1 MKRRGV
7 IRRSAVAGIAIASA
21 TLIVSAGTG
30 GAALAKPTA
39 PSSAEPAHKVAGAHG
54 DSKPSKG
61 KTSAIVPDS
70 YIVVLK
76 GKMATPGQ
84 RKAAAT
90 ALTKGN
96 GGTVRRVFEKAL
108 NGYSATMTR
117 QQADRLAAN
126 SDVAYVEPVRTM
138 STSGTQTSPPSWGL
152 DRVDQA
158 SPKLDGSY
166 SYPTT
171 GAGVTAFVI
180 DTGID
185 VAHEDFGGRA
195 VSGYDFVDQ
204 DDVAEDCDGHGTH
217 VAGTIGGT
225 RFGVAKDVKLVG
237 LRVFPCVGGAR
248 TDHIVAAIDWAT
260 THKTGP
266 SVVNLSLGGYD
277 EGNYQA
283 VTNAINNSIAN
294 GLTYA
299 VAAGNDY
306 DDACYYSPANVSAA
320 ITVGATDMVDYRSWW
335 TNYGSCIDIYAPGM
349 SIVSA
354 AAGTGNGS
362 VSFNGTSMASPH
374 VAGAAALLLEANPT
388 WSPAQVRDTI
398 VSTGIAGA
406 VHNPWGGVD
415 RLLNVAAAVSPARD
429 AHGLRARS
437 NGKFVSA
444 DGAGSKPLV
453 NNGPAF
459 GAWERFDIVDAGS
472 GLVALRA
479 KVNGKF
485 VSADGAGSKPLIANG
500 PAISTW
506 EKFQLINNA
515 DGTVSLR
522 AIVNNKFVSAPN
534 TGGTLIANAPS
545 ASTWEKFFVEAPN
558 PIVTI
563 RSAASGLYVSAD
575 GAGSKPLIPL
585 ASTASTWEKFE
596 MVDIGYGYFA
606 LRSLAN
612 GKYVSAEGAGSKPLI
627 ASGPAVSD
635 WEIFDLPWYRGDGSI
650 WLRADI
656 DQQAVSAGS
665 AGTSQLIPNKNFNDE
680 LDDFGLSA
688 GERYFINPA

>member
-1 MKRRGV
+1 MIDRGV

-21 TLIVSAGTG
+21 TLMVSAGTG
-30 GAALAKPTA
+30 GAALAQPSA
-39 PSSAEPAHKVAGAHG
+39 PSPG
-54 DSKPSKG
+54 DRVPEVVSSHSKAPTTKPS
-61 KTSAIVPDS
+61 AVVPDS

-76 GKMATPGQ
+76 DGKATPSQ
-84 RKAAAT
+84 RKAAAS
-90 ALTKGN
+90 ALAKGN
-96 GGTVRRVFEKAL
+96 GGTVSRVFEKAL

-117 QQADRLAAN
+117 QEADRLAAN
-126 SDVAYVEPVRTM
+126 SDVAYVEPVRTVT
-138 STSGTQTSPPSWGL
+138 TSGTQASPPSWGL

-166 SYPTT
+166 SYPNT

-195 VSGYDFVDQ
+195 VSGYDFVDK
-204 DDVAEDCDGHGTH
+204 DDVAQDCNGHGTH

-237 LRVFPCVGGAR
+237 LRVFPCEGPAT
-248 TDHIVAAIDWAT
+248 TDNVIAAIDWAT

-266 SVVNLSLGGYD
+266 SVVNMSLGVPERSD
-277 EGNYQA
+277 SMA
-283 VTNAINNSIAN
+283 VTNAVNNSVAS
-294 GLTYA
+294 GLTYTI
-299 VAAGNDY
+299 AAGNEY
-306 DDACYYSPANVSAA
+306 DDACYYPPANASAA
-320 ITVGATDMVDYRSWW
+320 ITVGATDMVDYRAWW

-398 VSTGIAGA
+398 VTKGIAGA
-406 VHNPWGGVD
+406 VHNPWDGTD

-500 PAISTW
+500 PAVSTW
-506 EKFQLINNA
+506 EKFQLVNNP
-515 DGTVSLR
+515 DGTVSLK
-522 AIVNNKFVSAPN
+522 ALVNNKFVSAPN
-534 TGGTLIANAPS
+534 TGGTLIANAPT

-558 PIVTI
+558 PIVSI
-563 RSAASGLYVSAD
+563 RSAASGMYVSAE
-575 GAGSKPLIPL
+575 GAGSKPLIPV
-585 ASTASTWEKFE
+585 AATVSTWEKFE
-596 MVDIGYGYFA
+596 MVDVGFGFFA

-612 GKYVSAEGAGSKPLI
+612 GKYVSAEGAGSKPLV
-627 ASGPAVSD
+627 ASGPTVGD
-635 WEIFDLPWYRGDGSI
+635 WELFDLPWYRGDGSI

-665 AGTSQLIPNKNFNDE
+665 AGTSQLIPNKNLDGD

-688 GERYFINPA
+688 GERFFINPA

>member
-7 IRRSAVAGIAIASA
+7 IRRSAVAGLALASA

-30 GAALAKPTA
+30 GAALAR
-39 PSSAEPAHKVAGAHG
+39 PSVPASAEPAQKVTDTHT
-54 DSKPSKG
+54 KPSKA
-61 KTSAIVPDS
+61 KPSAVVPDS
-70 YIVVLK
+70 YIVVLDK
-76 GKMATPGQ
+76 KATPGQ
-84 RKAAAT
+84 RRAAAS
-90 ALTKGN
+90 ALTKSN
-96 GGTVRRVFEKAL
+96 GGTVRQVFEKAL

-117 QQADRLAAN
+117 QQAARLATN
-126 SDVAYVEPVRTM
+126 SDVAYVEPVRTL
-138 STSGTQTSPPSWGL
+138 STSGTQTAPPSWGL
-152 DRVDQA
+152 DRVDQV
-158 SPKLDGSY
+158 SPKLNGSY
-166 SYPTT
+166 SYPNT

-185 VAHEDFGGRA
+185 VAHQDFGGRA

-225 RFGVAKDVKLVG
+225 QFGVAKEVELVA
-237 LRVFPCVGGAR
+237 LRVFGCDGGAR

-266 SVVNLSLGGYD
+266 SVVNMSLGGFD
-277 EGNYQA
+277 NGTDQA
-283 VTNAINNSIAN
+283 IANAINNSVAN

-306 DDACYYSPANVSAA
+306 DDACSYTPANVSAA

-374 VAGAAALLLEANPT
+374 VAGAAALLLQANPT

-398 VSTGIAGA
+398 VTKGIAGA
-406 VHNPWGGVD
+406 VHNPWGGTD
-415 RLLNVAAAVSPARD
+415 RLLNVAAVVSPARD
-429 AHGLRARS
+429 SHGLRARS

-444 DGAGSKPLV
+444 DGAGTKPLV
-453 NNGPAF
+453 NNGPAL
-459 GAWERFDIVDAGS
+459 GGWEKLDIVDAGG

-485 VSADGAGSKPLIANG
+485 VSADGAGTKPLIANG
-500 PAISTW
+500 PAISSW
-506 EKFQLINNA
+506 EKFQLINNS
-515 DGTVSLR
+515 DGTVSLK
-522 AIVNNKFVSAPN
+522 ATINGKFVTAPN
-534 TGGTLIANAPS
+534 TGGALIASRPS
-545 ASTWEKFFVEAPN
+545 ASTWEKFDVEAPN
-558 PIVTI
+558 PIVSI
-563 RSAASGLYVSAD
+563 KSAASGKYVSAD

-585 ASTASTWEKFE
+585 AASVSTWEKFE
-596 MVDIGYGYFA
+596 MVDVDFGYFA

-612 GKYVSAEGAGSKPLI
+612 GKYVSAEGAGSKPMV
-627 ASGPAVSD
+627 ASGPAVAD
-635 WEIFDLPWYRGDGSI
+635 WEVFDFRWYRGDGSI
-650 WLRADI
+650 WLRTYVDG
-656 DQQAVSAGS
+656 QAVSAGS
-665 AGTSQLIPNKNFNDE
+665 AGTSQLIPNKSFNDA
-680 LDDFGLSA
+680 LDDFGLTA
-688 GERYFINPA
+688 GERFFVNPA